1 MKDMVSFYGMAVAV
15 IIILVGLLTGS
26 PDTVAAGVVLG
37 AASAFVN
44 YAKSKK

>member
-26 PDTVAAGVVLG
+26 PDTVAGGVVLG
-37 AASAFVN
+37 AASAFVY